1 MPTLGQGHWVTL
13 MSGPRGTK
21 SRGITSQCVTI
32 TAASIQEVVAR
43 PHYEGGRQLA
53 THQDV
58 ADIDGGNDRKELGFN
73 IYISQHSSAW

>member
-1 MPTLGQGHWVTL
+1 MQTLGQGHWMTL

-21 SRGITSQCVTI
+21 SRGILSMVITI

-43 PHYEGGRQLA
+43 PHYEGGRQLE

-58 ADIDGGNDRKELGFN
+58 ADMNLQK
-73 IYISQHSSAW
+73 